1 MCTLPRANKAGKGKG
16 KYTLKWI
23 PTILTVIFI
32 AIPVFCAWRG
42 YKNGIIR
49 GACGIL
55 AVLLALFCG
64 NIVANMYSTDFDGM
78 LSPFVN
84 GMVDGAENTVLT
96 NDDEAVIQ
104 VSDEDKDDVYTVS
117 YAIFRQLGVVE
128 NAAVKMAEEVAEE
141 CPGVDQTM
149 CDTIGANLSAR
160 FSYILVFCIAFA
172 MIAII
177 FAVVGN
183 LINISFQIPIFG
195 IAEPILGIALGA
207 VKGLIIMYTVAMFLR
222 YMGIIIP
229 DEALEGTEFIF
240 KLVNENP
247 VADKFGI

>member
-1 MCTLPRANKAGKGKG
+1 M
-16 KYTLKWI
+16 KWI

-55 AVLLALFCG
+55 AIILALFCG
-64 NIVANMYSTDFDGM
+64 NIIANMYGTDFDGM

-104 VSDEDKDDVYTVS
+104 LSDSDKEDVYSVS

-128 NAAVKMAEEVAEE
+128 
-141 CPGVDQTM
+141 
-149 CDTIGANLSAR
+149 
-160 FSYILVFCIAFA
+160 
-172 MIAII
+172 
-177 FAVVGN
+177 
-183 LINISFQIPIFG
+183 
-195 IAEPILGIALGA
+195 AL
-207 VKGLIIMYTVAMFLR
+207 LR
-222 YMGIIIP
+222 EWQKRLRKSTPLWIRVCVTQSVRI
-229 DEALEGTEFIF
+229 
-240 KLVNENP
+240 
-247 VADKFGI
+247 

>member
-1 MCTLPRANKAGKGKG
+1 M
-16 KYTLKWI
+16 KWI

-55 AVLLALFCG
+55 AIILALLCG
-64 NIVANMYSTDFDGM
+64 NIIANMYGTDFDGM

-104 VSDEDKDDVYTVS
+104 LSDSDKEDVYSVS

-128 NAAVKMAEEVAEE
+128 SAAQRMAEEVTEKHAA
-141 CPGVDQTM
+141 VDQSM
-149 CDTIGANLSAR
+149 CDTIGENLSAR
-160 FSYILVFCIAFA
+160 FSYILVFCVAFA
-172 MIAII
+172 MVAII
-177 FAVVGN
+177 FAVIGN
-183 LINISFQIPIFG
+183 VINISFQIPILG
-195 IAEPILGIALGA
+195 IAEPILGIILGA
-207 VKGLIIMYTVAMFLR
+207 IKGIIIMYAIAMFLR
-222 YMGIIIP
+222 YFGIIIP

-247 VADKFGI
+247 VADKFSI

>member
-1 MCTLPRANKAGKGKG
+1 M
-16 KYTLKWI
+16 KWV
-23 PTILTVIFI
+23 PTILIVVFI

-55 AVLLALFCG
+55 AIILALFCG
-64 NIVANMYSTDFDGM
+64 NIIANMYGTDFDGM

-96 NDDEAVIQ
+96 NDSEAVIQ
-104 VSDEDKDDVYTVS
+104 LSDSEKDDVYSVS

-128 NAAVKMAEEVAEE
+128 NASQKMAEEIAAE
-141 CPGVDQTM
+141 CTNVDQSM
-149 CDTIGANLSAR
+149 CDIIGANLSAR
-160 FSYILVFCIAFA
+160 FAYILVFCVAFA
-172 MIAII
+172 LVAII
-177 FAVVGN
+177 FAVIGN
-183 LINISFQIPIFG
+183 VINISFQIPILG
-195 IAEPILGIALGA
+195 IAEPILGIILGA
-207 VKGLIIMYTVAMFLR
+207 IKGLIIMYAIAMFLR
-222 YMGIIIP
+222 YFGIVIP
-229 DEALEGTEFIF
+229 DEILEGTEFIF